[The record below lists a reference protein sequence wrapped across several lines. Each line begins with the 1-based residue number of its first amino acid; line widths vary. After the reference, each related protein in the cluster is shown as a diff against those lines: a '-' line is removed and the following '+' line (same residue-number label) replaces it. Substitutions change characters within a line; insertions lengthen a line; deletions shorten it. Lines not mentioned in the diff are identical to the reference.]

1 VCIGKPPDA
10 PDEEEKEDDM
20 DEKYMLPST
29 SLHSS
34 IESVELRPFDDANF
48 QPIVLTENKRQEGEV
63 RGLKNAV
70 W

>member
-1 VCIGKPPDA
+1 
-10 PDEEEKEDDM
+10 M